1 MAYESASKTT
11 IQDVQPAM
19 AFTVGA
25 CQSYGKRYDHNEDS
39 IFTMDTLLATDNGI
53 LNFGLFIV
61 ADGMGGHAK
70 GEEASSRAIQ
80 AMVEHVLRHLFLPM
94 VNPAGFSQPEPVQEV
109 LENGMRRINEQLLV
123 EIPDGGTTMTAMIIL
138 GNYLTIG
145 HAGDS
150 RAYLIDEQGD
160 LEQLTKDQTLVQRLV
175 DLGQLS
181 LEEGRNYNQKNV
193 LYSALGQN
201 ESVDIQLSTR
211 RIPQAGYLILCSD
224 GVTVCVDDDTIKS
237 IVSSSAHPQEAS
249 ERLIADANAAGG
261 PDNISAIVIKVH

>member
-1 MAYESASKTT
+1 MAFEQASKST
-11 IQDVQPAM
+11 IEEVQPSA

-39 IFTMDTLLATDNGI
+39 IFTMDTVLSTDKGI

-80 AMVEHVLRHLFLPM
+80 AMVEHVLRHLFIPM
-94 VNPAGFSQPEPVQEV
+94 VNPAGFSQPEPIQEV
-109 LENGMRRINEQLLV
+109 IENGMRRINEQLLV
-123 EIPDGGTTMTAMIIL
+123 EVPDGGTTMTAMVIL

-145 HAGDS
+145 HVGDS
-150 RAYLIDEQGD
+150 RAYLIDEQGE

-181 LEEGRNYNQKNV
+181 LEEGRHSSQKNV

-201 ESVDIQLSTR
+201 ESFDAQLSTR
-211 RIPQAGYLILCSD
+211 KVPQTGYILLCSD

-237 IVSSSAHPQEAS
+237 IVSTSAHPQEAS
-249 ERLIADANAAGG
+249 ERLIANANEAGG